1 MSKIN
6 KTIITDT
13 GYGCYGTAHFTEES
27 YDDHLA
33 NLKVNEAD
41 APEVLPS
48 EPQEFWYLENGELKV
63 KAVEA
68 SEAEEAKRQEAL
80 KKEALEYQRA
90 QQSENELGI
99 LHGYSVSEL
108 ATKPKALAQIQ
119 WMTSL
124 FNIQKLK
131 AEDTANET
139 PFDSVGDKPYSFT
152 ELYDE
157 KFGSIQTPRIKNP
170 SYNVRG
176 VLFRNKSPVHNVQGF
191 FVLEF
196 VQLCVEFF

>member
-1 MSKIN
+1 MM
-6 KTIITDT
+6 IIKDT
-13 GYGCYGTAHFTEES
+13 GNGCIATSYGTDKAYKEYVGNEEGRPVKSES
-27 YDDHLA
+27 YEERKA
-33 NLKVNEAD
+33 NLQAD
-41 APEVLPS
+41 EILAPEVLPS

-108 ATKPKALAQIQ
+108 DTKPKALAQIQ

-131 AEDTANET
+131 AEDITNET

-157 KFGSIQTPRIKNP
+157 KFGSI
-170 SYNVRG
+170 
-176 VLFRNKSPVHNVQGF
+176 
-191 FVLEF
+191 
-196 VQLCVEFF
+196 